1 MLDPRFCSML
11 EVFMN
16 LTNAPCWKFR
26 FLPCLLVGMQLIVS
40 GCELDGLSSS
50 SDSGS
55 AVITMNELNEVAVEP
70 PASAEP
76 ASAPTDAEESSSPA
90 APAPAPAAQPRAS
103 FLWEP
108 RANSVR
114 VVIPSSLP
122 HWRFGIGSRRLHHD
136 LYGPDY
142 SGGNREINMEYVLPG
157 NGASWRQKSLNAGD
171 DGTLMVF
178 INTRDVETGSLKNA
192 GWRIMDATRVQSGDG
207 DRLKPGENR

>member
-70 PASAEP
+70 PASA
-76 ASAPTDAEESSSPA
+76 
-90 APAPAPAAQPRAS
+90 
-103 FLWEP
+103 
-108 RANSVR
+108 
-114 VVIPSSLP
+114 
-122 HWRFGIGSRRLHHD
+122 
-136 LYGPDY
+136 
-142 SGGNREINMEYVLPG
+142 NRHLLQRM
-157 NGASWRQKSLNAGD
+157 QKSLLPLPLQLPRQRLSQGHHFYGNPEP
-171 DGTLMVF
+171 TVC
-178 INTRDVETGSLKNA
+178 GS
-192 GWRIMDATRVQSGDG
+192 
-207 DRLKPGENR
+207 